1 MPVGGGEWLM
11 ANSDKISELDLPLDR
26 DIFLRNLL
34 RELSGTL
41 ETVVG
46 MDEATGFISLV
57 GQHIGDW
64 INAEYRKAMKQ
75 EQLNLEQITEVL
87 VDLKTRIQGNFT
99 IESADKDKIVLTN
112 TCCPFGDKVKGR
124 PSLCMMTS
132 NVFGT
137 ITAENLGYAKV
148 NLEQTIARGD
158 KGCRVIVYLN
168 GTDTQN
174 QDDGRE
180 YFQS

>member
-1 MPVGGGEWLM
+1 M

-112 TCCPFGDKVKGR
+112 TCCPFGDKVIGR

-158 KGCRVIVYLN
+158 KGCRVIVHLN
-168 GTDTQN
+168 GADTQN

>member
-1 MPVGGGEWLM
+1 M
-11 ANSDKISELDLPLDR
+11 PLDR

-41 ETVVG
+41 ETIVG

-64 INAEYRKAMKQ
+64 INEEYRKALQQ
-75 EQLNLEQITEVL
+75 EQLNLEQVKEVL
-87 VDLKTRIQGNFT
+87 VDLKARIQGGFT
-99 IESADKDKIVLTN
+99 IEYADKDKIVLTN
-112 TCCPFGDKVKGR
+112 TCCPFGDKVIDR

-148 NLEQTIARGD
+148 TLEKTIARGD
-158 KGCRVIVYLN
+158 NGCRVAVYLN
-168 GTDTQN
+168 SADTHN

>member
-1 MPVGGGEWLM
+1 MTKT
-11 ANSDKISELDLPLDR
+11 NKISNIDLPLDR

-41 ETVVG
+41 ETIVG

-64 INAEYRKAMKQ
+64 INEEYRKALQQ
-75 EQLNLEQITEVL
+75 EQLNLEQVKEVL
-87 VDLKTRIQGNFT
+87 VDLKARIQGGFT
-99 IESADKDKIVLTN
+99 IEYADKDKIVLTN
-112 TCCPFGDKVKGR
+112 TCCPFGDKVIDR

-132 NVFGT
+132 NVFGS

-148 NLEQTIARGD
+148 ALHNTIASGD
-158 KGCRVIVYLN
+158 SECRVVIHLTN
-168 GTDTQN
+168 NDISEN
-174 QDDGRE
+174 DEGRE
-180 YFQS
+180 YFKS

>member
-1 MPVGGGEWLM
+1 M
-11 ANSDKISELDLPLDR
+11 AKPDKISDIDIPLDR

-64 INAEYRKAMKQ
+64 INAEYRKALHQ
-75 EQLNLEQITEVL
+75 EQLDLEQVKDVL
-87 VDLKTRIQGNFT
+87 VNLKARIQGGFS
-99 IESADKDKIVLTN
+99 IEYADKDKIVLTN
-112 TCCPFGDKVKGR
+112 THCPFGDKVLNR

-148 NLEQTIARGD
+148 TLEQTIAQGD
-158 KGCRVIVYLN
+158 KGCRVVIYLN
-168 GTDTQN
+168 NANPQTQ
-174 QDDGRE
+174 DEGRE

>member
-1 MPVGGGEWLM
+1 MKT
-11 ANSDKISELDLPLDR
+11 DIKISDIDLPLDR

-64 INAEYRKAMKQ
+64 MNAEYRKALQQDSLTLDQVKD
-75 EQLNLEQITEVL
+75 VL
-87 VDLKTRIQGNFT
+87 VDLKHRIEGGFS
-99 IESADKDKIVLTN
+99 IESVDHEKIVLTN
-112 TCCPFGDKVKGR
+112 THCPFGDRVVDR

-137 ITAENLGYAKV
+137 ITAENIGYAKV
-148 NLEQTIARGD
+148 CLDETIARGNT
-158 KGCRVIVYLN
+158 GCRVVIYLN
-168 GTDTQN
+168 NNNAANQN
-174 QDDGRE
+174 DGRE

>member
-1 MPVGGGEWLM
+1 M
-11 ANSDKISELDLPLDR
+11 ANKNKIADIEIALDR

-41 ETVVG
+41 ETVIG
-46 MDEATGFISLV
+46 IDEAAGFISLV

-64 INAEYRKAMKQ
+64 INVEYCKTLQQ
-75 EQLNLEQITEVL
+75 EKLSLEQVKDVL
-87 VDLKTRIQGNFT
+87 VDLKSRIQGGFS
-99 IESADKDKIVLTN
+99 IESADNDKIILVN
-112 TCCPFGDKVKGR
+112 NRCPFGDKVIGR
-124 PSLCMMTS
+124 SSLCMMTS

-148 NLEQTIARGD
+148 SLLKTIARGD
-158 KGCRVIVYLN
+158 SGCRVVINLN
-168 GTDTQN
+168 SVQTSS

>member
-1 MPVGGGEWLM
+1 MKKDVTI
-11 ANSDKISELDLPLDR
+11 ADIDLPLDR

-46 MDEATGFISLV
+46 MDEATGFISIV

-64 INAEYRKAMKQ
+64 MNDEYCRLLQQDQLSYDQVKQ
-75 EQLNLEQITEVL
+75 VL
-87 VDLKTRIQGNFT
+87 VDLKARIQGDFA
-99 IESADKDKIVLTN
+99 IESADADKIVLVN
-112 TCCPFGDKVKGR
+112 TCCPFGDRVADR

-137 ITAENLGYAKV
+137 IAAENLGYAKV
-148 NLEQTIARGD
+148 CLEETIARGD
-158 KGCRVIVYLN
+158 KGCRVVVHLSPEN
-168 GTDTQN
+168 TAGQ
-174 QDDGRE
+174 DGRE
-180 YFQS
+180 YFQSH

>member
-1 MPVGGGEWLM
+1 MPEPKPLSSM
-11 ANSDKISELDLPLDR
+11 DLPLDR

-46 MDEATGFISLV
+46 IDEAAGFISLV

-64 INAEYRKAMKQ
+64 MNSEYRKALQ
-75 EQLNLEQITEVL
+75 LEQLNLEQVKDVL
-87 VDLKTRIQGNFT
+87 VDLKARIEGGFS
-99 IESADKDKIVLTN
+99 IESFDAEKIVLVN
-112 TCCPFGDKVKGR
+112 NRCPFGDRVVGR

-137 ITAENLGYAKV
+137 VTAENLGYAKV
-148 NLEQTIARGD
+148 RLNKTIAQGD
-158 KGCRVIVYLN
+158 AGCHVVIYLN
-168 GTDTQN
+168 PNDESEQA
-174 QDDGRE
+174 DGRE

>member
-1 MPVGGGEWLM
+1 M
-11 ANSDKISELDLPLDR
+11 ATNIKISDIDLPLDR

-64 INAEYRKAMKQ
+64 MNAEYRKALQQDSLALDQVKD
-75 EQLNLEQITEVL
+75 VL
-87 VDLKTRIQGNFT
+87 VDLKRRIDGGFS
-99 IESADKDKIVLTN
+99 IESVDNDKIVLTN
-112 TCCPFGDKVKGR
+112 THCPFGDKVIDR

-137 ITAENLGYAKV
+137 IVAENLGYAKV
-148 NLEQTIARGD
+148 NLDETIAQGNS
-158 KGCRVIVYLN
+158 GCRVIIYLN
-168 GTDTQN
+168 SDGESQQN
-174 QDDGRE
+174 DGRE

>member
-1 MPVGGGEWLM
+1 M
-11 ANSDKISELDLPLDR
+11 DKFSNLDVPLDR

-41 ETVVG
+41 ETIVG

-64 INAEYRKAMKQ
+64 INDEYRKALHQ
-75 EQLNLEQITEVL
+75 EQLNLEQVKEVL
-87 VDLKTRIQGNFT
+87 VDLKTRIQGGFT
-99 IESADKDKIVLTN
+99 IESADKDKIVLIN
-112 TCCPFGDKVKGR
+112 TRCPFGDKVFDR

-148 NLEQTIARGD
+148 VLDKTIANGD

-168 GTDTQN
+168 TTEAHN

-180 YFQS
+180 YFKS